1 MPSVQPRIVPVR
13 RGGIQPSG
21 SWLYVWVDVAD
32 GQIAYVGGT
41 GFDPE
46 LRAYL
51 HLTSDNP
58 EHGRVRGTV
67 PDYRER
73 DFDVL
78 VFALPSDVSRAQAK
92 SALIAR
98 LTRLG
103 LITGDGAA
111 SDTLPAIT
119 EPIVDALEQHR
130 SKLAADR

>member
-13 RGGIQPSG
+13 RGDIQSSG
-21 SWLYVWVDVAD
+21 SWLYVWVDLAD
-32 GQIAYVGGT
+32 GQVAYVGGT

-58 EHGRVRGTV
+58 EHGRVRATV
-67 PDYRER
+67 PDYRDR

-78 VFALPSDVSRAQAK
+78 AFALPSDVPRAEAK
-92 SALIAR
+92 SALITS

-103 LITGDGAA
+103 LIAGDGAA
-111 SDTLPAIT
+111 EDTLPAIT
-119 EPIVDALEQHR
+119 GPIVDALEQHR